1 MSASDS
7 VDLELVGVRI
17 EAPANQPLMQL
28 RENDGARRSLS
39 IYIGASEYMAIEHAL
54 EGRVPMRPLT
64 HDLLVNVFEDLG
76 AHLRR
81 VVITE
86 MRDHTY
92 FAEIQLLHQGQT
104 HAISCRPSDAVALAV
119 RTAIPITAN
128 RELMDEVGIIEVADE
143 DDSEEILVEFRD
155 FIDNINPEDFQEK
168 PEDFHEK

>member
-1 MSASDS
+1 
-7 VDLELVGVRI
+7 
-17 EAPANQPLMQL
+17 
-28 RENDGARRSLS
+28 
-39 IYIGASEYMAIEHAL
+39 
-54 EGRVPMRPLT
+54 MRPLT

-119 RTAIPITAN
+119 RTSIPITAN

>member
-7 VDLELVGVRI
+7 VDLELLGVRI

-28 RENDGARRSLS
+28 RESKGDRRLLR

-86 MRDHTY
+86 MRDNTY
-92 FAEIQLLHQGQT
+92 YAEIQLLHQGQT
-104 HAISCRPSDAVALAV
+104 HAISCRPSDAVAVAV
-119 RTAIPITAN
+119 RAAIPISAH
-128 RELMDEVGIIEVADE
+128 RGVMDEAGIVVRSDE

-155 FIDNINPEDFQEK
+155 FIDNISPEDFQEN
-168 PEDFHEK
+168 PEDSGK